1 MNPLMAVLGRARAAV
16 LAASPTPS
24 SSSSAPGSAAHF
36 TNKPD
41 TKFAGVS
48 QLTAVVGYVA
58 WIVTAVAI
66 LTLIGVGISWAINT
80 HNGQQENL
88 RSLGRWGMGAL
99 LAAAA
104 GSVANTI
111 FGFNLVTPQPQA
123 VPGLT
128 GLQQG
133 LNTATTIGI
142 AIGIIGILLVGLG
155 NMLRHRQGEPMGEV
169 LLYVLVGC
177 CIISGASGITYA
189 VLPW

>member
-1 MNPLMAVLGRARAAV
+1 MNPLTAVLGRAGAAV
-16 LAASPTPS
+16 LAASPSPS
-24 SSSSAPGSAAHF
+24 SSPSGAEHF
-36 TNKPD
+36 INKAD
-41 TKFAGVS
+41 TSFAGVS

-88 RSLGRWGMGAL
+88 RSLGRWGLGAL

-104 GSVANTI
+104 GSIANTI
-111 FGFNLVTPQPQA
+111 FGFNLFTPHPQA

-133 LNTATTIGI
+133 LNIATTIGI
-142 AIGIIGILLVGLG
+142 AIGIIGLLLVALSS
-155 NMLRHRQGEPMGEV
+155 MLRHRQGEPMGEA